1 MSNETCPDSGTG
13 IDEQTE
19 AQGQGH
25 CQHLDETM
33 GSYALTLPIS
43 VR

>member
-1 MSNETCPDSGTG
+1 MSKETCPDSGTG

-19 AQGQGH
+19 AQVQGH
-25 CQHLDETM
+25 CQHEDETM
-33 GSYALTLPIS
+33 GSSAPTLTVS